1 MATRKVT
8 KKVSRKTAPKATAK
22 SRTVKKVSKRVTPK
36 AKAEE
41 KIVYKAFKKEGGKL
55 VSASMQGVFRLSYPI
70 GKKTASPAELLKLGY
85 GIMVFESLERAQ
97 AWIGCYGGDCPL
109 HAVLA
114 VKAGEVFNPPAKR
127 LHRNVLGH
135 YEGLFQPASKPNW
148 RGIASRLLK
157 SLDVEDNWPK
167 GSLMANY
174 VIPLED

>member
-1 MATRKVT
+1 MATARKVT
-8 KKVSRKTAPKATAK
+8 KKVSKAAPKKA
-22 SRTVKKVSKRVTPK
+22 VKKVSKRITPKAKPK

-41 KIVYKAFKKEGGKL
+41 RIVYKAFKKEDGKL

-85 GIMVFESLERAQ
+85 GIMVFETLEEAQ
-97 AWIGCYGGDCPL
+97 SWIGCKGENCPS

-135 YEGLFQPASKPNW
+135 YEGLFKPASKPNW

-157 SLDVEDNWPK
+157 SLDVEDNWPT

-174 VIPLED
+174 VIPIED

>member
-8 KKVSRKTAPKATAK
+8 KKVSKAAPSSRKKA
-22 SRTVKKVSKRVTPK
+22 VKKVSKRVTPK
-36 AKAEE
+36 AKVEE
-41 KIVYKAFKKEGGKL
+41 KIVYKAFKKEDGKL
-55 VSASMQGVFRLSYPI
+55 VSASITGVFRLSYPI

-85 GIMVFESLERAQ
+85 GIMVFESKAQ
-97 AWIGCYGGDCPL
+97 ARSWIQCSGEGCPS

-135 YEGLFQPASKPNW
+135 YEGLFKPASKPNW

-174 VIPLED
+174 VIPIED